1 MTAPRDR
8 PRPRRG
14 ERRQHLLAHARQLF
28 ADVGYAAMTT
38 EQLAAAAGV
47 NEAALARQYPTKLDV
62 FSDLLDD
69 LLEETLRTWRDETAD
84 STDPHGRLLA
94 LGERHV
100 ESARSQ
106 PASYRAVLR
115 AMTEGDAEVQAVVR
129 AGALEWEGFLAGVI
143 AQGQQSGVFRRSL
156 DPRVGA
162 WQLIHAGLG
171 GLLTAPL
178 AVPLHEQ
185 AAYAAQ
191 AIGCVIHCLLKTD
204 V

>member
-1 MTAPRDR
+1 MTAPQDR

-47 NEAALARQYPTKLDV
+47 SESALARQYPTKLDV

-69 LLEETLRTWRDETAD
+69 LLEETLRAWRDETAD
-84 STDPHGRLLA
+84 STDPHGRLLT
-94 LGERHV
+94 LGERHL
-100 ESARSQ
+100 ESARGQ
-106 PASYRAVLR
+106 PAVYRAVLR
-115 AMTEGDAEVQAVVR
+115 AMTEGDAEAQAVVR
-129 AGALEWEGFLAGVI
+129 AGVLEWEAFLAGVI
-143 AQGQQSGVFRRSL
+143 VQGQQSGVFRRSL

-162 WQLIHAGLG
+162 WQLIHAALG
-171 GLLTAPL
+171 GLLTGPL

-185 AAYAAQ
+185 AGYAAH